1 MNSRNNRLDLS
12 KNVTHLI
19 KNQHSNPID
28 ILSKIS
34 IDGYLKGSSRAIL
47 GEALVICFTEA
58 PINEFTKENKH
69 FSHFGISID
78 KKYLFSLGGRPVIYQ
93 SIAENKYIDHNLHW
107 KIVKYDPI
115 SSTEDGWSDWSWQRE
130 WRIPCERLYLTP
142 ENCVFIVPSE
152 IHRNYLL
159 ENFQAEEEGRA
170 LFEELCLGLY
180 PNPIRYFPYEIEV
193 TSSTA

>member
-19 KNQHSNPID
+19 KNHHSNPID

-34 IDGYLKGSSRAIL
+34 TDGYLKGSSRAIL

-78 KKYLFSLGGRPVIYQ
+78 KKHLFSLGGRPVIYQ
-93 SIAENKYIDHNLHW
+93 STAENKFIDHNLHW

-130 WRIPCERLYLTP
+130 WRIPCEKTIFDPRK
-142 ENCVFIVPSE
+142 
-152 IHRNYLL
+152 
-159 ENFQAEEEGRA
+159 
-170 LFEELCLGLY
+170 LCLYSSLR
-180 PNPIRYFPYEIEV
+180 NSSELSSRKFP
-193 TSSTA
+193 SRGGRKSTF